1 MDFDEGEAGQLD
13 ADEAF
18 DPQVVE
24 VPETKDVVN
33 VEVGDIAEAEAVVG
47 VLSEV
52 ELSSEVESLAEVE
65 MLMFAVERTPHW

>member
-1 MDFDEGEAGQLD
+1 MDFDEVEAGKLD
-13 ADEAF
+13 ADEAL
-18 DPQVVE
+18 DLQVVE
-24 VPETKDVVN
+24 VPETKGVAN

-65 MLMFAVERTPHW
+65 MLMFAVERTPNW

>member
-65 MLMFAVERTPHW
+65 MLTFAVERR